1 MKHAYLIIAH
11 NEWIVLNTLLSMIDD
26 ERNDVYLHIDAKV
39 KQLPEL
45 YRCSK
50 AGFYLLEKRFDVR
63 WGGLSQVRTEM
74 LLFSEAY
81 SNGPYAYYHL
91 LSGVDLP
98 IKSQDY
104 IHSFCDENQGK
115 EFIGFF
121 QGDYHEADTMR
132 KVSLCYLFTGYNK
145 RCPFL
150 PKWKVTLAQ
159 LVRHSFLSI
168 QKLIGYQRHDD
179 CEFKK
184 GHQWVS
190 ITNDAVELLLSRQEW
205 IMCRFNHVNTP
216 DEIYKQTVIWNSP
229 LRDNLYNIN
238 DDKKGCMRFIDWER
252 GEPYTWQDNDAD
264 ELLSSDYL
272 FARKISGIQKTLIQ
286 RIRTNNE

>member
-11 NEWIVLNTLLSMIDD
+11 NEWFVLNTLLSMIDD

-39 KQLPEL
+39 KELPQL
-45 YRCSK
+45 YTCKK
-50 AGFYLLEKRFDVR
+50 AGYKLLEKRIDVR

-74 LLFSEAY
+74 LLFSEAHA
-81 SNGPYAYYHL
+81 NGPYAYYHL

-98 IKSQDY
+98 IKTQDY
-104 IHSFCDENQGK
+104 IHDFCDENQGK

-121 QGDYHEADTMR
+121 QGEYHEADTKR
-132 KVSLCYLFTGYNK
+132 KVSLRYLFTGYNK

-150 PKWKVTLAQ
+150 PKWKIALAQ
-159 LVRHSFLSI
+159 LVRHSCLSI
-168 QKLIGYQRHDD
+168 QKLIGYRRLDD

-190 ITNDAVELLLSRQEW
+190 ITNDAVELLLSQHEW
-205 IMCRFNHVNTP
+205 IMRRFCQVNTP

-252 GEPYTWQDNDAD
+252 GEPYTWQDCDIE
-264 ELLSSDYL
+264 ELLSSEFL
-272 FARKISGIQKTLIQ
+272 FARKMSGTNKTLSHKLVA
-286 RIRTNNE
+286 NN

>member
-11 NEWIVLNTLLSMIDD
+11 NEWVVLNTLLSMIDD

-45 YRCSK
+45 YKCSK
-50 AGFYLLEKRFDVR
+50 AGFHLLEKQYDVR

-74 LLFSEAY
+74 LLFEEAHA
-81 SNGPYAYYHL
+81 NGPYAYYHL

-104 IHSFCDENQGK
+104 IHSFCDENMGK
-115 EFIGFF
+115 EFVGFF
-121 QGDYHEADTMR
+121 HGEYHEADTQR
-132 KVSLCYLFTGYNK
+132 KVSLRYLYTGYNK

-150 PKWKVTLAQ
+150 PKWKISLAQ
-159 LVRHSFLSI
+159 LVRHSFLLV
-168 QKLIGYQRHDD
+168 QKLIGYHRHDD

-190 ITNDAVELLLSRQEW
+190 ITHNAVTLLLSRKEW
-205 IMCRFNHVNTP
+205 IMSRFSQVNTP
-216 DEIYKQTVIWNSP
+216 DEIYKQTVLWNSL
-229 LRDNLYNIN
+229 LREHLYNIN

-252 GEPYTWQDNDAD
+252 GEPYVWQDGDIE
-264 ELLSSDYL
+264 ELLSSEYL
-272 FARKISGIQKTLIQ
+272 FARKISGSQKILIQKNSN
-286 RIRTNNE
+286 TNG